1 MWQKE
6 NASCHPSPR
15 VNQLVCPGEGEKMG
29 KRDDSK
35 TKYEIMGVM
44 LSESGG
50 HGHKSS
56 TVVCITENCHH
67 HFLNIEL
74 GSI

>member
-1 MWQKE
+1 
-6 NASCHPSPR
+6 
-15 VNQLVCPGEGEKMG
+15 MG
-29 KRDDSK
+29 KRDDAK

-44 LSESGG
+44 LSKSSG

-56 TVVCITENCHH
+56 TVVCITENHHH